1 MSDYS
6 ETTSEGFFSRL
17 ASAFMGVLIGIVL
30 FIVSFPL
37 LFWNE
42 GRAVHRAKD
51 LAEGKGNVV
60 SIANPATVDAA
71 AEGKLVHLSAKA
83 ETSDV
88 LKDDR
93 FGVEQNAIHL
103 AREAEMYQWMQK
115 EHKETKKKVGGGTET
130 KTTYTY
136 EKTWSKEWIDSS
148 NFKDPKAPQNPGSMP
163 FKSESWW
170 AADVK
175 VGGYKLP
182 ANLVKQISGEETMS
196 LTDADLQKVPSDVRS
211 KAKLRDTYLYITGS
225 GGNDNGGDFG
235 DTGSDSSAKVGDVRI
250 QFKRVK
256 PGPEVSV
263 VARQVGSTFE
273 PYTGSSGSSI
283 EKLVMGTKSAAAMFE
298 QMEAENTM
306 MTWLLRIVGYVLMAI
321 GIALCF
327 KPLVVLFDILPF
339 LGDFVS
345 MITGIIGLV
354 VAFPLALITISIAWV
369 AYRPLIG
376 IPLLLVGVGGLV
388 GVVLLVRSRRKP
400 AAAAPPK

>member
-6 ETTSEGFFSRL
+6 ETTSEGFFSRM
-17 ASAFMGVLIGIVL
+17 ANAIVGVLVGILL

-93 FGVEQNAIHL
+93 FGVEQNALHL
-103 AREAEMYQWMQK
+103 ARDAEMYQWTQK

-136 EKTWSKEWIDSS
+136 EKTWSKDWIDSS
-148 NFKDPKAPQNPGSMP
+148 KFKDPKAPQNPGSMA

-170 AADVK
+170 ANDVK

-182 ANLVKQISGEETMS
+182 AILVTKISGEETMTP
-196 LTDADLQKVPSDVRS
+196 TDADLQKVPSELRS
-211 KAKLRDTYLYITGS
+211 KVKVRDTYYYIAGS
-225 GGNDNGGDFG
+225 GGNDGGGDFG
-235 DTGSDSSAKVGDVRI
+235 DTGSDPGAKVGDVRI
-250 QFKRVK
+250 QFKRIK
-256 PGPEVSV
+256 PGPEVSI
-263 VARQVGSTFE
+263 VARQVRDTFE
-273 PYTGSSGSSI
+273 PYTGSSGSTI
-283 EKLVMGTKSAAAMFE
+283 DKLVMGTQSASAMFE

-306 MTWLLRIVGYVLMAI
+306 MTWILRIVGYVLMAI
-321 GIALCF
+321 GIGLCF

-339 LGDFVS
+339 LGNFVG
-345 MITGIIGLV
+345 MITSIIGLV
-354 VAFPLALITISIAWV
+354 VAAPLSLITISIAWV

-376 IPLLLVGVGGLV
+376 IPLLTVGIVGLV

-400 AAAAPPK
+400 AAAPGK